1 MSIALEKWKF
11 LNLFPSRKIEIE
23 TKNVSIE
30 LSKIEL
36 SKIKASIR
44 DFVPTSIPLMKNTN

>member
-1 MSIALEKWKF
+1 MESSKLV
-11 LNLFPSRKIEIE
+11 PVYKIEIE
-23 TKNVSIE
+23 TKNVSIG

-44 DFVPTSIPLMKNTN
+44 DFVPTSIPLMKSTN